1 MKKLSISDVRNNLP
15 SVIEGVS
22 QTKETV
28 VVTRYG
34 KPVAS
39 IIPFRDKKS
48 QETPYPLRGQ
58 SITVADDFDE
68 PISVEWNAL
77 AVAENPAEYGG
88 P

>member
-39 IIPFRDKKS
+39 SRLPGEFHRDPADRIIVAMSRRYGVDLVTSDKLILA
-48 QETPYPLRGQ
+48 YPPRPDCLVG
-58 SITVADDFDE
+58 
-68 PISVEWNAL
+68 
-77 AVAENPAEYGG
+77 
-88 P
+88 